1 MVTDYNKV
9 DTFLEVYKMTGTLKT
24 ITQLK
29 DWWRKFFTEEH
40 HLVSAKGMQ
49 ES

>member
-1 MVTDYNKV
+1 MVTDDNIV

-29 DWWRKFFTEEH
+29 YWWRKFFTEER
-40 HLVSAKGMQ
+40 HLVSENGMQ

>member
-1 MVTDYNKV
+1 MVTDYNIV
-9 DTFLEVYKMTGTLKT
+9 DTFLEVYRTIGTLKT

-29 DWWRKFFTEEH
+29 YWWRKFLTEER